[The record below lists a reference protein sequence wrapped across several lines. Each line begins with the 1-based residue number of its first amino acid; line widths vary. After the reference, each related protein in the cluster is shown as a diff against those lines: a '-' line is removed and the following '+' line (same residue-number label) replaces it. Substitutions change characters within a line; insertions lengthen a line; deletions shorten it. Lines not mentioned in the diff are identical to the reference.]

1 MNKLKFL
8 IVLAIVGSLMFGV
21 NFASALEPIPKE
33 SGFSGFIRPGAGYL
47 WYKSNMVASFLGYD
61 LSEKKTNSLN
71 DSPDSQSNTL
81 GLAPFLLAY
90 TFAGTRTQ
98 LFLGTELTDF
108 ARFDYNQ
115 QLAVKQEIGRLGLI
129 QAGILASSIPAKV
142 WKDPYLINQNR
153 QETTRQSTGV
163 RLAWDR
169 IGGSKLQLQY
179 TYRHVDISSEQSGQS
194 LGLTSSQR
202 SLLRRDTDI
211 HTGEVLY
218 LFNLGGGHS
227 LAPAF
232 AYTYD
237 DSEGN
242 AMKND
247 AYDFKL
253 TYAYFGDPITFT
265 ANGSIG
271 WADYDHKNP
280 IYGKT
285 QNDDNYQI
293 QGTLYYKN
301 PWNWSLFG
309 SKPMNFYIGSAYSNT
324 DSNID
329 FYDEEGFLASAGVLF
344 KW

>member
-1 MNKLKFL
+1 MNKLRFL
-8 IVLAIVGSLMFGV
+8 IVFAVVGSLLSGA
-21 NFASALEPIPKE
+21 NIASALDPIPKE
-33 SGFSGFIRPGAGYL
+33 SGFSGFIRPGVGYL
-47 WYKSNMVASFLGYD
+47 SYKSNMVASFLGYD
-61 LSEKKTNSLN
+61 LSDKKTHSLN
-71 DSPDSQSNTL
+71 DSPNSQSNLL
-81 GLAPFLLAY
+81 GLAPFQLAY

-115 QLAVKQEIGRLGLI
+115 QLAAKQEIGGLGLI
-129 QAGILASSIPAKV
+129 QAGLLRSSIPAKV
-142 WKDPYLINQNR
+142 WKDPYLIDQNR
-153 QETTRQSTGV
+153 QETSRQSTGA
-163 RLAWDR
+163 RLVWDR
-169 IGGSKLQLQY
+169 IGGSRLQLQY
-179 TYRHVDISSEQSGQS
+179 TYRHVDISSEKSGES
-194 LGLTSSQR
+194 LGLTTSQR
-202 SLLRRDTDI
+202 SLLRRDSDI

-218 LFNLGGGHS
+218 LFNLGGGHN

-237 DSEGN
+237 DREGN

-253 TYAYFGDPITFT
+253 TYAFFGDPISFT

-285 QNDDNYQI
+285 QKDDNYQI

-309 SKPMNFYIGSAYSNT
+309 SKPMNFYIGSAYSYT
-324 DSNID
+324 DANID
-329 FYDEEGFLASAGVLF
+329 FYDQEGFLATAGVLF